1 MATATNLTP
10 PDAYHG
16 WPRAALTPR
25 RSAVNPAGSVMAIPP
40 RVRFA
45 PSPTGYLHIGGAR
58 TALFNWLEARRDGG
72 RYVLRIEDTDRERST
87 AESVQAILDGLRWL
101 GLTWDEGP
109 EVGGPYAPYFQTE
122 RLPSYRAAADR
133 LVAEKKAF
141 LCYCTKE
148 ELEERRR
155 VFERQKR
162 PYKYEGTCRNRT
174 EPVPGRTAV
183 VRFRTPDADETL
195 TFEDRVIG
203 KISKQTSDLD
213 DFVMLR
219 ADGIPLYN
227 FGAVVDDHAMEMTL
241 VIRGQE
247 HINSTFPQLLVYR
260 ALGWTPPAFAHLPLI
275 LGPDREKLSKRR
287 HPEADVMLHK
297 RNGILPEAL
306 LNFIARLGW
315 SHGNDEIISR
325 EQMIQW
331 FSFDHVG
338 STSGVWNPEKL
349 LWLNQHYLKTLP
361 ETDVAQRLV
370 PFLAER
376 GASVAGDPRL
386 PRVVV
391 ALRER
396 SKTLVEMAELA
407 RPFFVRPEMDAKAVA
422 KHLDEP
428 GKALLRRS
436 REALAA
442 VTPWV
447 SGSIDPVLKGL
458 SESAGVGMGKVAQP
472 IRVAVTGS
480 TVSPPIGETLE
491 LLGKDE
497 ALARIDAALR

>member
-1 MATATNLTP
+1 MVT
-10 PDAYHG
+10 
-16 WPRAALTPR
+16 
-25 RSAVNPAGSVMAIPP
+25 PP

-58 TALFNWLEARRDGG
+58 TALFNWLEARRHHG
-72 RYVLRIEDTDRERST
+72 RNVLRIEDTDRERST
-87 AESVQAILDGLRWL
+87 IESVQAILDGLRWL
-101 GLTWDEGP
+101 GLDWDEGP

-133 LVAEKKAF
+133 LIAEKKAY

-148 ELEERRR
+148 ELEERRK

-162 PYKYEGTCRNRT
+162 PYKYEGTCRDRT
-174 EPVPGRTAV
+174 EPVPGHTAV
-183 VRFRTPDADETL
+183 VRFRMPEADETL
-195 TFEDRVIG
+195 TYEDRVIG

-227 FGAVVDDHAMEMTL
+227 FGAVVDDHAMEITL
-241 VIRGQE
+241 VLRGQE

-260 ALGWTPPAFAHLPLI
+260 ALGWKTPDFAHLPLI

-287 HPEADVMLHK
+287 HPEADVMLHRK
-297 RNGILPEAL
+297 NGILPEAL
-306 LNFIARLGW
+306 LNFIVRLGW
-315 SHGNDEIISR
+315 SHGNEEIISR
-325 EQMIQW
+325 EQMVQW
-331 FSFDHVG
+331 FDFDHVG

-361 ETDVAQRLV
+361 EADVAERLV

-376 GASVAGDPRL
+376 GVNAAGDPRL

-407 RPFFVRPEMDAKAVA
+407 RPFFVRPEMDPKAVA
-422 KHLDEP
+422 KHLDEA
-428 GKALLRRS
+428 GKTMLRRA
-436 REALAA
+436 REALAPVA
-442 VTPWV
+442 TWAG
-447 SGSIDPVLKGL
+447 SGIDPVLKAL
-458 SESAGVGMGKVAQP
+458 SESEGVGMGKVAQP

-497 ALARIDAALR
+497 TLGRIDAALR

>member
-1 MATATNLTP
+1 MAT
-10 PDAYHG
+10 
-16 WPRAALTPR
+16 
-25 RSAVNPAGSVMAIPP
+25 PP

-58 TALFNWLEARRDGG
+58 TALFNWLEARRQHG
-72 RYVLRIEDTDRERST
+72 RFVLRIEDTDRERST
-87 AESVQAILDGLRWL
+87 AESVQAILDGLGWL
-101 GLTWDEGP
+101 GLDWDEGP
-109 EVGGPYAPYFQTE
+109 VVGGPYAPYFQTE
-122 RLPSYRAAADR
+122 RLASYRAAADR
-133 LVAEKKAF
+133 LIADRKAY
-141 LCYCTKE
+141 LCYCTKG
-148 ELEERRR
+148 ELDERRQ

-162 PYKYEGTCRNRT
+162 PYKYEGTCRERT

-195 TFEDRVIG
+195 SFEDRVIG

-227 FGAVVDDHAMEMTL
+227 FGAVVDDRAMEITL
-241 VIRGQE
+241 VVRGQE
-247 HINSTFPQLLVYR
+247 HINSTFPQILVYR
-260 ALGWTPPAFAHLPLI
+260 ALGWEPPAFAHLPLI

-287 HPEADVMLHK
+287 HPEADVTLHR

-306 LNFIARLGW
+306 LNFIVRLGW

-325 EQMIQW
+325 EQMIAW
-331 FSFDHVG
+331 FGFDHVG

-361 ETDVAQRLV
+361 EADVGRRLV

-376 GASVAGDPRL
+376 GVTVGDDPRL
-386 PRVVV
+386 PRVVL

-407 RPFFVRPEMDAKAVA
+407 RPFFVRPELDPKAAA

-428 GKALLRRS
+428 GKALLRRA
-436 REALAA
+436 REAIGG
-442 VTPWV
+442 VTPWAAA
-447 SGSIDPVLKGL
+447 GIDPLLKSL
-458 SESAGVGMGKVAQP
+458 AESAGVGLGKVAQP

-491 LLGKDE
+491 LLGMDE
-497 ALARIDAALR
+497 SLARIDAALR